1 MGRVLGAQHTCHHER
16 FAPRRKTAAVAAYFV
31 NPYFWGARRCPG
43 RHPYYSR
50 AGTCPGELGCGE
62 RKESD
67 DDLRHSWPRRSFL
80 WHRYSSGAISWRSEE
95 RRVGKECRVRG

>member
-16 FAPRRKTAAVAAYFV
+16 FAPGRKTAAVAAYFV

-62 RKESD
+62 AQCSV
-67 DDLRHSWPRRSFL
+67 
-80 WHRYSSGAISWRSEE
+80 Y
-95 RRVGKECRVRG
+95 VGKALTVKMTRK